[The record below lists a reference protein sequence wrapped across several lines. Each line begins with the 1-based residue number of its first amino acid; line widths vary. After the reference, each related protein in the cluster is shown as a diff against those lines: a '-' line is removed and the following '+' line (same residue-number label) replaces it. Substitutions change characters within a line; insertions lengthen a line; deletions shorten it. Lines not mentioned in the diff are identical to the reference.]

1 MVECVFEYAYVRVF
15 VPVCVCACVWEL
27 HPFPLCQFRN
37 HMQLSLSRGFYLIN
51 SFCFFLSLTDDAVAR
66 WLVSAA
72 PLSPSPSLVLLFVT
86 LFKRRP

>member
-1 MVECVFEYAYVRVF
+1 MVECMFEYAYVF
-15 VPVCVCACVWEL
+15 VPVCVCAYVWEL

-37 HMQLSLSRGFYLIN
+37 HMQLSLSRVLFNKFFL
-51 SFCFFLSLTDDAVAR
+51 FFLSLTDDAVAR